1 MRNRYGNPIRKFAI
15 MNGAA
20 LYNPLARSLTNV
32 ERSSRKAGTY
42 ATAMKD
48 MNAEPKKMAL
58 VKGPI
63 DDWVVG
69 SRSHTVPIMMA
80 RPIYIA
86 NRMP

>member
-1 MRNRYGNPIRKFAI
+1 

-20 LYNPLARSLTNV
+20 PYKPLARSFMNV
-32 ERSSRKAGTY
+32 VRSSRKAGTY

-48 MNAEPKKMAL
+48 MKAEPKKIAL

-69 SRSHTVPIMMA
+69 RRSHTVPIMIA
-80 RPIYIA
+80 RPMYIA